1 MDLSNDLPD
10 DLPHILPA
18 ELPSAATRQLFAG
31 REAGHVDALSYSY
44 LLDVAIET
52 GARDERGLDA
62 RRNQIAPRSGIGA
75 VRRIGKPGALGP
87 IAAERAL
94 AVWDL
99 LEQVLLLS

>member
-1 MDLSNDLPD
+1 M
-10 DLPHILPA
+10 
-18 ELPSAATRQLFAG
+18 
-31 REAGHVDALSYSY
+31 DALSYSY

-94 AVWDL
+94 AVWNL

>member
-1 MDLSNDLPD
+1 M
-10 DLPHILPA
+10 
-18 ELPSAATRQLFAG
+18 
-31 REAGHVDALSYSY
+31 DALSYSY

-87 IAAERAL
+87 IASERAL
-94 AVWDL
+94 AVWNL
-99 LEQVLLLS
+99 LEQVLLLSSRGHTSRRRQKTARSSCCPRCTRA